1 MTTYVK
7 TDYVPDDCD
16 YLTVGKE
23 YEIVKEFGD
32 IGGDFFDDDGLRR
45 HCNYCCSGHI
55 DDKPWTV
62 INR

>member
-1 MTTYVK
+1 MKTYVK

-23 YEIVKEFGD
+23 YEYTTISSFLGSIKVDHWGYAL
-32 IGGDFFDDDGLRR
+32 I
-45 HCNYCCSGHI
+45 CIQSCSHLGYRS
-55 DDKPWTV
+55 WTV